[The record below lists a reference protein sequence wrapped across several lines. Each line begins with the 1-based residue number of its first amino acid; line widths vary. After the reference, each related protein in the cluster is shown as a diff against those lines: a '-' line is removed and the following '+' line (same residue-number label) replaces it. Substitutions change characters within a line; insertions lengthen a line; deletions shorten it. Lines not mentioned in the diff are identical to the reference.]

1 VQCLACMGSDGMF
14 AWTIV
19 EVCEQINTSVVASHL
34 NVLESA
40 TVAFR
45 PYMLRVS
52 PLRWRE
58 V

>member
-1 VQCLACMGSDGMF
+1 MQCLACMGSDGML

-19 EVCEQINTSVVASHL
+19 EACEQIDTSVVASHL
-34 NVLESA
+34 NVLESV
-40 TVAFR
+40 TVASR

-52 PLRWRE
+52 TLRWHE